1 VVKHPLAH
9 NSSLIGADHCLGD
22 KTVKR
27 PSCSKSGTLSR
38 VVGYYEGWSPQRPCN
53 AIYPEQIPLG
63 KYTHLNYAFASID
76 PNTFNVVPTYSTDPG
91 LYTRLAALKAQDPDL
106 KANIAIGGWSF
117 NDPGPSTTTFS
128 DLVASEDNQ
137 RAFFRSLISYMSTYD
152 FDGVDIDWEYPG
164 VTDRSGRPEDFAN
177 YPKFIANLKQALSGT
192 GGRDGLSVTLPAS
205 YWYLQNFD
213 VESLSKNVD
222 YFNFMTYD
230 LNGLW
235 DKCKFPSSY
244 LDFIKLKRTSSE
256 PLDWPLP
263 G

>member
-1 VVKHPLAH
+1 MVKHPLTH
-9 NSSLIGADHCLGD
+9 SSSLIGADHCLGD

-63 KYTHLNYAFASID
+63 IYTHLNYAFASID
-76 PNTFNVVPTYSTDPG
+76 PNNFNVVPTYSTDPG
-91 LYTRLAALKAQDPDL
+91 LYTRLTALKAQDPDL
-106 KANIAIGGWSF
+106 KVNIAIGGWSF
-117 NDPGPSTTTFS
+117 NDPGPSATTFS

-137 RAFFRSLISYMSTYD
+137 RAFFRSLISFMSTYD

-164 VTDRSGRPEDFAN
+164 ATDRSGRPEDFAN

-213 VESLSKNVD
+213 VESLSKNID

-230 LNGLW
+230 LHGLW

-244 LDFIKLKRTSSE
+244 PDFSKLKRTSSE